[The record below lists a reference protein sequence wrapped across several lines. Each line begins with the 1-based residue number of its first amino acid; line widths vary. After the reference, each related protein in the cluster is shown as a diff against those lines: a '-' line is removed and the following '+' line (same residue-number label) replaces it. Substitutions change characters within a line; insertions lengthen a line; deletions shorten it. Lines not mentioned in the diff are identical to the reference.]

1 MIILFNKK
9 SFLPPNK
16 KLTHKKALYHQKVIM
31 RIQGWKCTPN
41 VNYILYIQ
49 KIYIF
54 FAYMQIF
61 QMMQFLKMYI

>member
-41 VNYILYIQ
+41 VLI
-49 KIYIF
+49 IYSV
-54 FAYMQIF
+54 MPNRK
-61 QMMQFLKMYI
+61 LD